1 MGNELAIVN
10 TERYLA
16 LADGSDLR
24 EAIVANAGVEGGIAE
39 QDLVRIPTPAGGA
52 TTWAWDSPEGAKE
65 TKELTGILVGYFP
78 RGVLWP
84 SLEPTDSRPLLVS
97 YDLVTAHKV
106 GDDFGD
112 IDADELAKYQVAG
125 GGYDWKRLP
134 WNEWGSGKNGIGK
147 RCKESR
153 IMFLLME
160 GDAFPVLVQAQPG
173 SLKTIPPFIVK
184 LPVPH
189 WRAVVA
195 LTLQAET
202 SKGGQKFAQIKPR
215 LVGQLTREQ
224 GAVVK
229 EMYTD
234 SLAKMVRS
242 LSFERDEEAGGE
254 V

>member
-24 EAIVANAGVEGGIAE
+24 EAIVANAGVEGGISE
-39 QDLVRIPTPAGGA
+39 RDLVRIKTPAGGA
-52 TTWAWDSPEGAKE
+52 TTWAWDSPEGPKE
-65 TKELTGILVGYFP
+65 AKELTGILVGYFP
-78 RGVLWP
+78 RGTLWP
-84 SLEPTDSRPLLVS
+84 TLEMSGSRPLLVS

-106 GDDFGD
+106 GDEFGD
-112 IDADELAKYQVAG
+112 IDADELSRYQNDDG
-125 GGYDWKRLP
+125 TYDWRRLP
-134 WNEWGSGKNGIGK
+134 WNEWGTGNGGSGK

-153 IMFLLME
+153 VMFLLME

-173 SLKTIPPFIVK
+173 SLKTIPPFAVK

-189 WRAVVA
+189 WRAVVSF
-195 LTLQAET
+195 TLAGKT
-202 SKGGQKFAQIKPR
+202 NNANKPYSQIQPR
-215 LVGQLTREQ
+215 LVGTLTKEQ
-224 GAVVK
+224 GVVMK

-234 SLAKMVRS
+234 ALAKMVRTMS
-242 LSFERDEEAGGE
+242 IEPEEQGGE